1 MKQPIWQNGGPYETK
16 CRPCIP
22 MLTSITGLFC
32 LRTRSLQ
39 RPDAGIFQD
48 MGKTLSEIKAE
59 YPEGE
64 FTVRLDGFPDNAAI
78 CFGEPDT
85 EYIPYFFGTQ
95 SGDAE
100 KAMDVYE
107 DQLKCAGFVSTA
119 GVLFPEMKDEM
130 SFDDFFSLIGVEDYE
145 YLGDDNA
152 GAGWLRFMYHDLE
165 VMVNTNEVN
174 ADGGWDFTGEEIVK
188 RTAPASIVDPELSSA
203 NQELADEVM
212 FD

>member
-1 MKQPIWQNGGPYETK
+1 MKRNVA
-16 CRPCIP
+16 
-22 MLTSITGLFC
+22 LASLC
-32 LRTRSLQ
+32 LLASLACSACAPAASSDQ
-39 RPDAGIFQD
+39 TPEFFQD

-145 YLGDDNA
+145 YLGNDNA

-188 RTAPASIVDPELSSA
+188 RTAPASIADPELSSA